1 MPLLRRIHGS
11 STHSGKIPH
20 RTGGRLETKH
30 EIEVLRAALKDA
42 VAKEAYEQAAEY
54 RDQIRA
60 LEKKLMQEE
69 GGEADAAR

>member
-1 MPLLRRIHGS
+1 MCIRDS
-11 STHSGKIPH
+11 
-20 RTGGRLETKH
+20 